1 MTSEDQGQLERLIDR
16 GITPRMHI
24 NVQNTFTNGP
34 VETANVVGE
43 IRGTEHP
50 SKFSWSAGISIRG
63 IFRKGQRTTVQARQ
77 QRLALRTPFCA
88 RDCDPPH
95 ASLCTFHRR
104 RAGLDVR
111 SPTSSSTKSE
121 MQNHL
126 GDLIL
131 DEGQGIVK
139 GSCSAVATT

>member
-24 NVQNTFTNGP
+24 NVQNTFTNGS

-50 SKFSWSAGISIRG
+50 EQVSWSAGISIRG

-88 RDCDPPH
+88 RDCDP
-95 ASLCTFHRR
+95 AARFACTFHRR
-104 RAGLDVR
+104 RAR
-111 SPTSSSTKSE
+111 
-121 MQNHL
+121 
-126 GDLIL
+126 
-131 DEGQGIVK
+131 
-139 GSCSAVATT
+139 A